1 MMTNYGRLI
10 LISAGSP
17 EQVFP
22 LSASQIR
29 LGRDE
34 TNDIVLS
41 DRQVSRLHARLE
53 CNEQGCI
60 LVDAGSANG
69 TLVDGQLIKRV
80 KLQSGSLIELG
91 QSTLR
96 FEQEA
101 LPSARSRPKPVKSG
115 RRGQAS
121 ADQALLSQF
130 LDKLEQGTLES
141 ASPAEAASLRDQL
154 LRIPRLIIH
163 TPEKT
168 WEIQLK
174 NQESWTIG
182 RTPEND
188 IIIDH
193 QKVSRQHARIERQAD
208 KFVIRDLDS
217 TNGTYLGQ
225 QPLQAHTLRHADTLF
240 IGNVRLIFKD
250 VRQADQSLE
259 LFSEQEARKPVIV
272 VPGQFGSALWRG
284 EEKIWP
290 NVRTIVTQPEK
301 FEVAPDNPIKA
312 RGIVD
317 EVVVVPGI
325 VEIESYSRIHNYLD
339 DTLGYTLGK
348 DLLEFSY
355 DWRDDVR
362 LAAQK
367 LAQMVDHWDRTEPV
381 TIIAHSLGCLV
392 SRYYVD
398 CLGGNQKVRRLIL
411 MGGPNYGSPNAL
423 LTIFS
428 GNIGELES
436 FLNAISGSLL
446 QNIRQT
452 FITFLAEYQMLPT
465 HPCIFDPNGQ
475 PVDIYKERGWLP
487 PEQQRLLQASYEFQQ
502 ALSRQATVPTLC
514 IVGYGI
520 KTLTRL
526 NVSPDLQGRW
536 QNVEMI
542 NTMAGDGQI
551 PTQSAILQGAEIHP
565 VRRSHNQLYIDD
577 DVLWRLNYELTGH
590 VTG

>member
-22 LSASQIR
+22 LAASQIS

-53 CNEQGCI
+53 CDEQGCI

-69 TLVDGQLIKRV
+69 TFVDGQNIKRV
-80 KLQSGSLIELG
+80 KLQSGSLIEVG
-91 QSTLR
+91 QNTLR

-101 LPSARSRPKPVKSG
+101 LPLSEARPKRVKSG

-141 ASPAEAASLRDQL
+141 ASPAEAVSLRDQL

-182 RTPEND
+182 RTPENN
-188 IIIDH
+188 IILDH
-193 QKVSRQHARIERQAD
+193 QKVSRHHARIERQAD
-208 KFVIRDLDS
+208 KFVIRDLGS
-217 TNGTYLGQ
+217 TNGTFLGQ
-225 QPLQAHTLRHADTLF
+225 QPIQIHTLRHTDTLF

-250 VRQADQSLE
+250 VRQADQGLE
-259 LFSEQEARKPVIV
+259 MFGEQEARKPVIV

-301 FEVAPDNPIKA
+301 FIVASDNPIKA

-348 DLLEFSY
+348 DLLELSY

-367 LAQMVDHWDRTEPV
+367 LAQMVDNWDRDEPV

-398 CLGGNQKVRRLIL
+398 CLGGDRKVRRLIL

-428 GNIGELES
+428 GNIGQLES

-446 QNIRQT
+446 QDIRRT

-475 PVDIYKERGWLP
+475 PVDIYKERAWLP
-487 PEQQRLLQASYEFQQ
+487 PEQQRLLQVSYEFQQ

-514 IVGYGI
+514 IVGYGL

-526 NVSPDLQGRW
+526 NVSPDSQGRW

-590 VTG
+590 VAG